1 MRKQILKDLNPYVE
15 QFVGHLAS
23 EHDKVIASQ
32 GNIDKQQAE
41 LVVNELNRVAEHKLL
56 KKGLYAQEQ
65 KYKEYVKQLEE
76 REKDLDRVISGYNSQ
91 QVALQRETKE
101 VSVNLAETKS
111 IKSMN
116 ALQLEKNRQVENN
129 YKKKL
134 DFLKEDDNRLDK
146 RQKELNG
153 KSIKLSAKEKMVNRK
168 EYDNAQIK
176 LTLDERA
183 EMIKIEEKRQKID
196 RANMEV
202 TSA

>member
-1 MRKQILKDLNPYVE
+1 
-15 QFVGHLAS
+15 
-23 EHDKVIASQ
+23 
-32 GNIDKQQAE
+32 
-41 LVVNELNRVAEHKLL
+41 
-56 KKGLYAQEQ
+56 
-65 KYKEYVKQLEE
+65 
-76 REKDLDRVISGYNSQ
+76 
-91 QVALQRETKE
+91 
-101 VSVNLAETKS
+101 
-111 IKSMN
+111 MN